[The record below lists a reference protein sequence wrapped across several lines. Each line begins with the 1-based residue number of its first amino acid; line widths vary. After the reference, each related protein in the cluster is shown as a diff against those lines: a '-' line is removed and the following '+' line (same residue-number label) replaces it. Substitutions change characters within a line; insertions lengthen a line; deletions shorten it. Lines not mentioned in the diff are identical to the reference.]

1 MRAYEITGKSPI
13 SEARTAWPL
22 DPVNVK
28 ASDERLADY
37 IYEQAQPWMLSTDT
51 GQLRVYRGVS
61 RGYDPVFTAPVRQ
74 DRLPTDTPEDKHRA
88 FNAIIAAA
96 GGRANRSNAAFVS
109 GDKGFASGYGDVYV
123 FIPLGQFHFT
133 WSPLYRD
140 WTSDFELDAMTEL
153 MKPGVQNP
161 ADLAKYA
168 QRQIDNFLERASYS
182 EDYETRAQAARLQ
195 DPNSSEYRE
204 MFAYYRDVAKER
216 VVSPNP
222 EDYRPEAVRVQIRV
236 DDDLNRAIR
245 SGHEIMIQAQT
256 GLYIDTPIYDR
267 VIKHLG

>member
-13 SEARTAWPL
+13 TEARTAWPL

-51 GQLRVYRGVS
+51 GQLRVYRGV
-61 RGYDPVFTAPVRQ
+61 GGKFHPVFTAPIRT
-74 DRLPTDTPEDKHRA
+74 DRKPMDTPEHKHQG

-109 GDKGFASGYGDVYV
+109 GDPKFASAYGEVYV
-123 FIPLGQFHFT
+123 FIPLGNFHYT

-140 WTSDFELDAMTEL
+140 WTSDFTLDAMTEL

-161 ADLAKYA
+161 ADLDKFA
-168 QRQIDNFLERASYS
+168 QN
-182 EDYETRAQAARLQ
+182 
-195 DPNSSEYRE
+195 
-204 MFAYYRDVAKER
+204 
-216 VVSPNP
+216 
-222 EDYRPEAVRVQIRV
+222 
-236 DDDLNRAIR
+236 
-245 SGHEIMIQAQT
+245 
-256 GLYIDTPIYDR
+256 
-267 VIKHLG
+267 